1 MLPAERRSNRQ
12 EISIRLSIRVQTQNR
27 NRNHR
32 HRSHLSHN
40 SHQQKK
46 QKTSSHHSSTRANSQ
61 SQMQMQMQMA
71 IVSRRPMKIKLVLM
85 KAIIKRIEW
94 AKSIRERVSEAYCTF
109 TSYHWS
115 YIPQF
120 WTSISSSN
128 FPSFSNPYY
137 TNILHFNLPYLLTNS
152 PTSTTHS
159 TSQ

>member
-61 SQMQMQMQMA
+61 SQMQMQMA

-120 WTSISSSN
+120 
-128 FPSFSNPYY
+128 
-137 TNILHFNLPYLLTNS
+137 
-152 PTSTTHS
+152 
-159 TSQ
+159 